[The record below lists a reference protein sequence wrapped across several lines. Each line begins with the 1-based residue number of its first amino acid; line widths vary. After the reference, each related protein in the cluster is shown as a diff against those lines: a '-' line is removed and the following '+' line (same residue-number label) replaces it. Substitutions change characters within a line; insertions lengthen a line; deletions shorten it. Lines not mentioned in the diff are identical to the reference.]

1 VNKGGR
7 RVGLRIRPWPPSAA
21 PATAVSTSIIGFV
34 IFPFVLFVLFVAGNF
49 VLSTSVTVVL
59 STSVTA
65 LA

>member
-1 VNKGGR
+1 VHEDVSPQRARGAQR
-7 RVGLRIRPWPPSAA
+7 L
-21 PATAVSTSIIGFV
+21 TAVSTSIIGFV